1 MHKNQW
7 NSIGVIW
14 LKEIEPDPCRVVR
27 GFESTDQSLQHKI
40 GWWLVVADRRGVIDC
55 QRTHFPF
62 NSCRRLLGRATKRER
77 GVLSVKIERGRN
89 RSSDSPGRR
98 ELFGWIE
105 DSNADKR
112 TANTLLNVFLL
123 DQFLFDLLFELK
135 RSEVVWRPD
144 RVTGGFKS

>member
-40 GWWLVVADRRGVIDC
+40 GWWLVVADRRGVIDG

-62 NSCRRLLGRATKRER
+62 NSCRRLLARATKRER

-89 RSSDSPGRR
+89 RSRHSPWRR
-98 ELFGWIE
+98 ELFRWIGGS
-105 DSNADKR
+105 DAD
-112 TANTLLNVFLL
+112 TGDANT
-123 DQFLFDLLFELK
+123 
-135 RSEVVWRPD
+135 R
-144 RVTGGFKS
+144 